1 MKFAQDEWVVCRV
14 FQKTTGIKKATAPA
28 YQVTMARTEI
38 DQNQNNVPSIL
49 IPMPLQLPLPVP
61 MPVFVPMQFPI
72 LPDFAMDLVAPY
84 YPNVWVG
91 MPPMMPPVAGIS
103 GAGGLQINSTL
114 FGNPIVM
121 SPQINFYHHMGM
133 WAAAGQMDMGAAAGQ
148 IGMGAAVAQMDMG
161 AAGAS
166 GFDGAATVSSP
177 SSMVSQ
183 KGEPANATEI
193 SSMMSVT
200 GLGSMTTTIEMDGI
214 WKYKY

>member
-28 YQVTMARTEI
+28 YQVTMAGTEI
-38 DQNQNNVPSIL
+38 DQNQNNVSAIL

-61 MPVFVPMQFPI
+61 MQFPI
-72 LPDFAMDLVAPY
+72 LPNLAMDLVAPY

-91 MPPMMPPVAGIS
+91 MPPMMPPMAGI
-103 GAGGLQINSTL
+103 GCAGRLQINGAL
-114 FGNPIVM
+114 FGNLIVM
-121 SPQINFYHHMGM
+121 PPQINFYHQMGM
-133 WAAAGQMDMGAAAGQ
+133 WAAAGQMDTGAATGQ

-161 AAGAS
+161 AASAG
-166 GFDGAATVSSP
+166 GFDGAAIESSP

-183 KGEPANATEI
+183 KDKQANATEI

-200 GLGSMTTTIEMDGI
+200 GPGSVTTTIEMDGI